1 MSFAFAPLLL
11 DLPLLLPALLLES
24 FELLLRRQERRLA
37 LLEEALQIRHLERDL
52 LLLLVETAR
61 LAHDLLQ
68 IDQDLHLLHQ
78 GFSPPPLPPRG
89 APPQGFFFHDDMGR
103 HGPRKP
109 RCDDPPEFRQDPPLP
124 RGMPDV
130 RHRHIPR
137 RGLERLVVL
146 HVPRDIE
153 VRSRFTRGG
162 GELRPAPPAPR
173 APPARLPA
181 GGRP

>member
-78 GFSPPPLPPRG
+78 GFSPPL
-89 APPQGFFFHDDMGR
+89 
-103 HGPRKP
+103 
-109 RCDDPPEFRQDPPLP
+109 
-124 RGMPDV
+124 
-130 RHRHIPR
+130 
-137 RGLERLVVL
+137 
-146 HVPRDIE
+146 
-153 VRSRFTRGG
+153 
-162 GELRPAPPAPR
+162 LRPAGVARKGSSSMMTWAVTAPGKRAVMTPPDSGRIHPSPQACPMY
-173 APPARLPA
+173 ATGTSPAAARSA
-181 GGRP
+181 W